1 LLAVVVAVVVAV
13 ACCWFEANT
22 FPRASRKQRSR
33 CQRHCCPADVWQNNQ
48 RWRKERAKNIMLSA
62 LAACPYKVKEAA
74 ATCV

>member
-1 LLAVVVAVVVAV
+1 LLAVVGLVVV
-13 ACCWFEANT
+13 ACCWFEADT

-33 CQRHCCPADVWQNNQ
+33 CYPADVWQNNQ